1 MGKETKN
8 LVLEVS
14 SGIVIFTVAAMLV
27 ALIVYPKPSVFAGL
41 LLGMVLALAMFFSMA
56 EVLDRSMKTED
67 SKTVQKRT
75 VISSVIRY
83 VVLFAVLVIVV
94 VWFPDW
100 LYHAIGEI
108 SPVQASNLYG
118 APSPVIVTGTEM
130 DFWSLEPL

>member
-94 VWFPDW
+94 VWFPDQVNAVA
-100 LYHAIGEI
+100 LVIG
-108 SPVQASNLYG
+108 VLGLKAG
-118 APSPVIVTGTEM
+118 AYLQPVIHRIESRGKKE
-130 DFWSLEPL
+130 E